1 MKYICEYTYENLPL
15 KVNSF
20 SRLAENIRGQLEK
33 CNHGGIYNDT
43 VKDIWGSIWKKE
55 PVFVLDNESTADS
68 FFEKK
73 RDAILRRQE
82 EVIIENKRS
91 IYPVE
96 LNRVF
101 DSIFSPIVLIKRGSQ
116 DISSDYPEKK
126 EAATEQALDRE
137 DLKHTKSQVKELIDK
152 KVGDR
157 LDNQQLVPTK
167 DLKTLEEIKEEFDSY
182 FDEESGNTI
191 KEGLEQVDEYLDG
204 ELSLLSSNTPGWKNM
219 LNELE
224 QIPVIS
230 NKKLKQEVETETKSS
245 KGKEVDAEIK
255 PSKGKAVETET
266 KPNDGSS
273 DTPTSGPFGT
283 PTGGPSDTP
292 SGPSDTPSNPPASQ
306 GEAKLSDELLIDP
319 WGDLSSPSSFPGAT
333 EEIVGDPWSFLID
346 MIF

>member
-1 MKYICEYTYENLPL
+1 
-15 KVNSF
+15 
-20 SRLAENIRGQLEK
+20 
-33 CNHGGIYNDT
+33 
-43 VKDIWGSIWKKE
+43 
-55 PVFVLDNESTADS
+55 
-68 FFEKK
+68 
-73 RDAILRRQE
+73 
-82 EVIIENKRS
+82 
-91 IYPVE
+91 
-96 LNRVF
+96 
-101 DSIFSPIVLIKRGSQ
+101 
-116 DISSDYPEKK
+116 
-126 EAATEQALDRE
+126 
-137 DLKHTKSQVKELIDK
+137 
-152 KVGDR
+152 
-157 LDNQQLVPTK
+157 
-167 DLKTLEEIKEEFDSY
+167 
-182 FDEESGNTI
+182 
-191 KEGLEQVDEYLDG
+191 
-204 ELSLLSSNTPGWKNM
+204 M

-333 EEIVGDPWSFLID
+333 EEIVGDP
-346 MIF
+346 